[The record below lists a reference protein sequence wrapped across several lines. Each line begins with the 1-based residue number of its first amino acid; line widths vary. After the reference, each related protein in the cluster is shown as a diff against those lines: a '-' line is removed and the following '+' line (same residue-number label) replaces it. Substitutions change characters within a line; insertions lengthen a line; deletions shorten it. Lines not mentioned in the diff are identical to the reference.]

1 MINRRR
7 FMLLSAA
14 VLAAPAHATT
24 RHDWTGRALGAQTRL
39 TLAGATDRQARHI
52 FARVTAVL
60 AEVEAQFSLYRD
72 SGLTRLNRDGWLAY
86 PGQSMLDLFALAG
99 RVHLAT
105 AGVFDPT
112 IQPLW
117 LATAKGG
124 DILAARAALGWDRL
138 RISPEEIRLQPGMA
152 LTFNGI
158 AQGYAADRIAA
169 LMRDEGLG
177 NVLIDMG
184 EVHALGRRPDGA
196 PWRVAVAGQ
205 AVGRQ
210 QIAHQFPDPALHPV
224 ADDRVADLLGGGN
237 ADADL
242 LATIGAGA
250 ALQQETAG
258 ALPPPLR

>member
-1 MINRRR
+1 
-7 FMLLSAA
+7 
-14 VLAAPAHATT
+14 
-24 RHDWTGRALGAQTRL
+24 
-39 TLAGATDRQARHI
+39 
-52 FARVTAVL
+52 
-60 AEVEAQFSLYRD
+60 
-72 SGLTRLNRDGWLAY
+72 
-86 PGQSMLDLFALAG
+86 MLDLFELAG
-99 RVHLAT
+99 QVHLAT

-184 EVHALGRRPDGA
+184 EVHALSL
-196 PWRVAVAGQ
+196 
-205 AVGRQ
+205 
-210 QIAHQFPDPALHPV
+210 IH
-224 ADDRVADLLGGGN
+224 
-237 ADADL
+237 
-242 LATIGAGA
+242 I
-250 ALQQETAG
+250 
-258 ALPPPLR
+258 